1 MATLDEL
8 EKAKK
13 LAQEILELKRQ
24 GKEIDLERKG
34 SLEALNTLLTSTVE
48 KRERALGMLEET
60 LRKDEERYRF
70 AGKLTESEQ
79 ARLER
84 TRKLIEEQKIDK
96 K

>member
-1 MATLDEL
+1 VATLDEL

-34 SLEALNTLLTSTVE
+34 SLEALNSLLTSTVE

-60 LRKDEERYRF
+60 LRKDKE
-70 AGKLTESEQ
+70 
-79 ARLER
+79 
-84 TRKLIEEQKIDK
+84 
-96 K
+96 